1 MVGGGGKMKNLIIL
15 QFIIIVV
22 ALLSTGCANIDNMEK
37 AKADA
42 EYRKHLREPN
52 DNDISTNASHGGP
65 IEMPQ
70 EWLDQWPDE

>member
-15 QFIIIVV
+15 QFFIIV
-22 ALLSTGCANIDNMEK
+22 ALLSTGCANIDSMEK

-42 EYRKHLREPN
+42 EYRKHLRQTNNN
-52 DNDISTNASHGGP
+52 DVSTNASYGGP

-70 EWLDQWPDE
+70 EWIDQWPDE